1 MKMVTACILI
11 KTIPTRIENIL
22 KALKEFKE
30 TVKTYVVFGRWDLV
44 AYLQIDDY
52 HDLKEITSRINS
64 IEGVRS
70 TETLIES

>member
-1 MKMVTACILI
+1 MVTACILI
-11 KTIPTRIENIL
+11 KTIPTRIEKIL

-30 TVKTYVVFGRWDLV
+30 TTKTYIVFGRWDLV
-44 AYLQIDDY
+44 AYLQIDKY